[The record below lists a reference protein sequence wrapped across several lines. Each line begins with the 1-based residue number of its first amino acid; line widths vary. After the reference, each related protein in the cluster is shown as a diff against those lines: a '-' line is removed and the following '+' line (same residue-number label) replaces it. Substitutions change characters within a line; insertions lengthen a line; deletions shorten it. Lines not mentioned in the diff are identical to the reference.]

1 MKKGNSKVI
10 TIILGILAL
19 VVAIALLKVLSP
31 LLFVGGLIGIWYFIK
46 KKPNKQ
52 YRNIAIA
59 ITLVGFFGTALFN
72 KPTSET
78 KSTTTSSTV
87 TTTSKS
93 KEETKSSEELAAS
106 KASSEAAASK
116 ASEEKAKKEAET
128 KASMEAAAAQ
138 KAKEEAEKKDPA
150 TYPTQ
155 TYDEMARNGDSHAG
169 EKIQITGKVIQVQDS
184 DDGGAT
190 LRVATSADGYDD
202 VYLVQ
207 IMSSEWKGHRLLED
221 DQITIYGTVYG
232 LYSYKTVMGNTQ
244 TVPSNNRSILLIYKQ
259 KSPTLKFWSRRA

>member
-1 MKKGNSKVI
+1 MKKGNSKVVPI
-10 TIILGILAL
+10 VLGIIAL

-59 ITLVGFFGTALFN
+59 ITLVGLFGTALFN
-72 KPTSET
+72 KSNSET

-93 KEETKSSEELAAS
+93 KSSEELAAS

-138 KAKEEAEKKDPA
+138 EAKEEAEKKDPA

-155 TYDEMARNGDSHAG
+155 AYDEMARNGDSHAG

-190 LRVATSADGYDD
+190 LRVATSANGYDD

-207 IMSSEWKGHRLLED
+207 IMSSEWQGHRLLED
-221 DQITIYGTVYG
+221 DQITIYGTAYG
-232 LYSYKTVMGNTQ
+232 LYSYETVMGNTQ
-244 TVPSNNRSILLIYKQ
+244 TVPAIIAVFY
-259 KSPTLKFWSRRA
+259 

>member
-19 VVAIALLKVLSP
+19 VVAIASLKVLSP

-93 KEETKSSEELAAS
+93 KEETESSEELAAS

-244 TVPSNNRSILLIYKQ
+244 TVPAIIAVFY
-259 KSPTLKFWSRRA
+259 

>member
-59 ITLVGFFGTALFN
+59 ITLVGFSGTALFN

-244 TVPSNNRSILLIYKQ
+244 TVPAIIAVFY
-259 KSPTLKFWSRRA
+259 

>member
-128 KASMEAAAAQ
+128 KASMEAAAEQ

-244 TVPSNNRSILLIYKQ
+244 TVPAIIAVFY
-259 KSPTLKFWSRRA
+259 

>member
-1 MKKGNSKVI
+1 MKKGNSKVVPI
-10 TIILGILAL
+10 VLGIIAL

-59 ITLVGFFGTALFN
+59 ITLVGLFGTALFN
-72 KPTSET
+72 KPISET

-93 KEETKSSEELAAS
+93 KSSEELAAS

-138 KAKEEAEKKDPA
+138 EAKEEAEKKDPA

-155 TYDEMARNGDSHAG
+155 AYDEMARNGDSHAG

-190 LRVATSADGYDD
+190 LRVATSANGYDD

-221 DQITIYGTVYG
+221 DQITIYGTAYG
-232 LYSYKTVMGNTQ
+232 LYSYETVMGNTQ
-244 TVPSNNRSILLIYKQ
+244 TVPAIIAVFY
-259 KSPTLKFWSRRA
+259 

>member
-1 MKKGNSKVI
+1 MKKGNSKVVPI
-10 TIILGILAL
+10 VLGIIAL

-52 YRNIAIA
+52 YGNIAIA
-59 ITLVGFFGTALFN
+59 ITLVGLFGTALFN
-72 KPTSET
+72 KSNSET

-93 KEETKSSEELAAS
+93 KSSEELAAS

-138 KAKEEAEKKDPA
+138 EAKEEAEKKDPA

-155 TYDEMARNGDSHAG
+155 AYDEMARNGDSHAG
-169 EKIQITGKVIQVQDS
+169 EKIKITGKVIQVQDS

-190 LRVATSADGYDD
+190 LRVATSANGYDD

-221 DQITIYGTVYG
+221 DQITIYGTAYG
-232 LYSYKTVMGNTQ
+232 LYSYETVMGNTQ
-244 TVPSNNRSILLIYKQ
+244 TVPAIIAVFY
-259 KSPTLKFWSRRA
+259 

>member
-1 MKKGNSKVI
+1 MKKGNSKVVPI
-10 TIILGILAL
+10 VLGIIAL

-52 YRNIAIA
+52 YGNIAIA
-59 ITLVGFFGTALFN
+59 ITLVGLFGTALFN
-72 KPTSET
+72 KSNSET
-78 KSTTTSSTV
+78 KTTTTSSTV

-93 KEETKSSEELAAS
+93 KSSEELAAS

-138 KAKEEAEKKDPA
+138 EAKEEAEKKDPA

-155 TYDEMARNGDSHAG
+155 AYDEMARNGDSHAG

-190 LRVATSADGYDD
+190 LRVATSANGYDD

-221 DQITIYGTVYG
+221 DQITIYGTAYG
-232 LYSYKTVMGNTQ
+232 LYSYETVMGNTQ
-244 TVPSNNRSILLIYKQ
+244 TVPAIIAVFY
-259 KSPTLKFWSRRA
+259 

>member
-1 MKKGNSKVI
+1 MKKGNSKVVPI
-10 TIILGILAL
+10 VLGIIAL

-52 YRNIAIA
+52 YGNIAIA
-59 ITLVGFFGTALFN
+59 ITLVGLFGTALFN
-72 KPTSET
+72 KSNSET

-93 KEETKSSEELAAS
+93 KSSEELAASKASSEAAASKASSEAAAS

-138 KAKEEAEKKDPA
+138 EAKEEAEKKDPV

-190 LRVATSADGYDD
+190 LRVATSDNGYDD

-221 DQITIYGTVYG
+221 DQITIYGTAYG
-232 LYSYKTVMGNTQ
+232 LYSYETVMGNTQ
-244 TVPSNNRSILLIYKQ
+244 TVPAIIAVFY
-259 KSPTLKFWSRRA
+259 

>member
-116 ASEEKAKKEAET
+116 ASEEKAKKKAET

-244 TVPSNNRSILLIYKQ
+244 TVPAIIAVFY
-259 KSPTLKFWSRRA
+259 

>member
-1 MKKGNSKVI
+1 MKKGNSKVVPI
-10 TIILGILAL
+10 VLGIIAL

-59 ITLVGFFGTALFN
+59 ITLVGLFGTALFN
-72 KPTSET
+72 KSISET

-93 KEETKSSEELAAS
+93 KSSEELAASKASSEAAAS

-138 KAKEEAEKKDPA
+138 EAKEEAEKKDPA

-155 TYDEMARNGDSHAG
+155 AYDEMARNGDSHAG

-190 LRVATSADGYDD
+190 LRVATSANGYDD

-221 DQITIYGTVYG
+221 DQITIYGTAYG
-232 LYSYKTVMGNTQ
+232 LYSYETVMGNTQ
-244 TVPSNNRSILLIYKQ
+244 TVPAIIAVFY
-259 KSPTLKFWSRRA
+259 

>member
-1 MKKGNSKVI
+1 MKKGNSKVVPI
-10 TIILGILAL
+10 VLGIIAL

-52 YRNIAIA
+52 YGNIAIA
-59 ITLVGFFGTALFN
+59 ITLVGLFGTALFN
-72 KPTSET
+72 KSISET

-93 KEETKSSEELAAS
+93 KSSEELAAS
-106 KASSEAAASK
+106 EASSEAAASK

-138 KAKEEAEKKDPA
+138 EAKEEAEKKDPA

-155 TYDEMARNGDSHAG
+155 AYDEMARNGDSHAG

-190 LRVATSADGYDD
+190 LRVATSANGYDD

-207 IMSSEWKGHRLLED
+207 IMSSEWQGHRLLED
-221 DQITIYGTVYG
+221 DQITIYGTAYG
-232 LYSYKTVMGNTQ
+232 LYSYETVMGNTQ
-244 TVPSNNRSILLIYKQ
+244 TVPAIIAVFY
-259 KSPTLKFWSRRA
+259 

>member
-1 MKKGNSKVI
+1 MKKGNSKVVP
-10 TIILGILAL
+10 IILGIIAL

-31 LLFVGGLIGIWYFIK
+31 LLFIGGLIGIWYFIK

-59 ITLVGFFGTALFN
+59 ITLVAFFGTALFN

-93 KEETKSSEELAAS
+93 KEETKSSEEL
-106 KASSEAAASK
+106 AASK

-190 LRVATSADGYDD
+190 LRVATSANGYDD
-202 VYLVQ
+202 IYLVQ

-244 TVPSNNRSILLIYKQ
+244 TVPAIIAVFY
-259 KSPTLKFWSRRA
+259 

>member
-1 MKKGNSKVI
+1 MKKGNSKVVPI
-10 TIILGILAL
+10 VLGIIAL

-59 ITLVGFFGTALFN
+59 ITLVGLFGTALFN
-72 KPTSET
+72 KSNSET

-93 KEETKSSEELAAS
+93 KSSEELAASNASSEAAAS

-138 KAKEEAEKKDPA
+138 EAKEEAEKKDPA

-155 TYDEMARNGDSHAG
+155 AYDEMARNGDSHAG

-190 LRVATSADGYDD
+190 LRVATSANGYDD

-221 DQITIYGTVYG
+221 DQITIYGTAYG
-232 LYSYKTVMGNTQ
+232 LYSYETVMGNTQ
-244 TVPSNNRSILLIYKQ
+244 TVPAIIAVFY
-259 KSPTLKFWSRRA
+259 

>member
-106 KASSEAAASK
+106 KASSEAATSK

-244 TVPSNNRSILLIYKQ
+244 TVPAIIAVFY
-259 KSPTLKFWSRRA
+259 

>member
-1 MKKGNSKVI
+1 MKKGNSKVVPI
-10 TIILGILAL
+10 VLGIIAL

-52 YRNIAIA
+52 YGNIAIA
-59 ITLVGFFGTALFN
+59 ITLVGLFGTALFN
-72 KPTSET
+72 KSNSET

-93 KEETKSSEELAAS
+93 KSSEELAAS

-116 ASEEKAKKEAET
+116 ASEKKAKKEAET

-138 KAKEEAEKKDPA
+138 EAKEEAEKKDPA

-155 TYDEMARNGDSHAG
+155 AYDERARNGDSHAG

-190 LRVATSADGYDD
+190 LRVATSANGYDD

-221 DQITIYGTVYG
+221 DQITIYGTAYG
-232 LYSYKTVMGNTQ
+232 LYSYETVMGNTQ
-244 TVPSNNRSILLIYKQ
+244 TVPAIIAVFY
-259 KSPTLKFWSRRA
+259 

>member
-1 MKKGNSKVI
+1 MKKGNSKVVPI
-10 TIILGILAL
+10 VLGIIAL

-52 YRNIAIA
+52 YGNIAIA
-59 ITLVGFFGTALFN
+59 ITLVGLFGTALFN
-72 KPTSET
+72 KSNSET

-87 TTTSKS
+87 STTSKS
-93 KEETKSSEELAAS
+93 KSSEELAAS

-116 ASEEKAKKEAET
+116 ASEEKTKKEAET

-138 KAKEEAEKKDPA
+138 EAKEEAEKKDPA

-155 TYDEMARNGDSHAG
+155 AYDEMARNGDSHAG

-190 LRVATSADGYDD
+190 LRVATSANGYDD

-221 DQITIYGTVYG
+221 DQITIYGTAYG
-232 LYSYKTVMGNTQ
+232 LYSYETVMGNTQ
-244 TVPSNNRSILLIYKQ
+244 TVPAIIAVFY
-259 KSPTLKFWSRRA
+259 

>member
-106 KASSEAAASK
+106 KALSEAAASK

-244 TVPSNNRSILLIYKQ
+244 TVPAIIAVFY
-259 KSPTLKFWSRRA
+259 

>member
-1 MKKGNSKVI
+1 MKKGNSKVVPI
-10 TIILGILAL
+10 VLGIIAL

-59 ITLVGFFGTALFN
+59 ITLVGLFGTALFN
-72 KPTSET
+72 KSNSET

-93 KEETKSSEELAAS
+93 KSSEELAASKASSEAAAS

-138 KAKEEAEKKDPA
+138 EAKEEAEKKDPA

-190 LRVATSADGYDD
+190 LRVATSANGYDD

-207 IMSSEWKGHRLLED
+207 IMSSEWQGHRLLED
-221 DQITIYGTVYG
+221 DQITIYGTAYG
-232 LYSYKTVMGNTQ
+232 LYSYETVMGNTQ
-244 TVPSNNRSILLIYKQ
+244 TVPAIIAVFY
-259 KSPTLKFWSRRA
+259 

>member
-1 MKKGNSKVI
+1 MKKGNSKVVPI
-10 TIILGILAL
+10 VLGIIAL

-59 ITLVGFFGTALFN
+59 ITLVGLFGTALFN
-72 KPTSET
+72 KSNSET
-78 KSTTTSSTV
+78 KTTTTSSTV

-93 KEETKSSEELAAS
+93 KSSEELAAS

-116 ASEEKAKKEAET
+116 ASDEKAKKEAET

-138 KAKEEAEKKDPA
+138 EAKEEAEKKDPA

-155 TYDEMARNGDSHAG
+155 AYDEMARNGDSHAG

-190 LRVATSADGYDD
+190 LRVATSANGYDD

-221 DQITIYGTVYG
+221 DQITIYGTAYG
-232 LYSYKTVMGNTQ
+232 LYSYETVMGNTQ
-244 TVPSNNRSILLIYKQ
+244 TVPAIIAVFY
-259 KSPTLKFWSRRA
+259 

>member
-1 MKKGNSKVI
+1 MKKGNSKVVPFV
-10 TIILGILAL
+10 LGIIAL

-59 ITLVGFFGTALFN
+59 ITLVGLFGTALFN
-72 KPTSET
+72 KSNSET

-93 KEETKSSEELAAS
+93 KSSEELAAS

-138 KAKEEAEKKDPA
+138 EAKEEAEKKDPA

-155 TYDEMARNGDSHAG
+155 AYDEMARNGDSHAG

-190 LRVATSADGYDD
+190 LRVATSANGYDD

-221 DQITIYGTVYG
+221 DQITIYGTAYG
-232 LYSYKTVMGNTQ
+232 LYSYETVMGNTQ
-244 TVPSNNRSILLIYKQ
+244 TVPAIIAVFY
-259 KSPTLKFWSRRA
+259 

>member
-244 TVPSNNRSILLIYKQ
+244 IVPAIIAVFY
-259 KSPTLKFWSRRA
+259 

>member
-1 MKKGNSKVI
+1 MKKGNSKVVPI
-10 TIILGILAL
+10 VLGIIAL

-78 KSTTTSSTV
+78 KSTTTNSTV

-93 KEETKSSEELAAS
+93 KAETKSSEELAAS

-244 TVPSNNRSILLIYKQ
+244 TVPAIIAVFY
-259 KSPTLKFWSRRA
+259 

>member
-93 KEETKSSEELAAS
+93 KEETKSSEELSAS

-244 TVPSNNRSILLIYKQ
+244 TVPAIIAVFY
-259 KSPTLKFWSRRA
+259 

>member
-1 MKKGNSKVI
+1 MKKGNSKVVPI
-10 TIILGILAL
+10 VLGIIAL

-59 ITLVGFFGTALFN
+59 ITLVGLFGTALFN
-72 KPTSET
+72 KSNSET

-93 KEETKSSEELAAS
+93 KSSEELAAS

-138 KAKEEAEKKDPA
+138 EAKEEAEKKDPA

-190 LRVATSADGYDD
+190 LRVATSANGYDD

-221 DQITIYGTVYG
+221 DQITIYGTAYG
-232 LYSYKTVMGNTQ
+232 LYSYETVMGNTQ
-244 TVPSNNRSILLIYKQ
+244 TVPAIIAVFY
-259 KSPTLKFWSRRA
+259 

>member
-1 MKKGNSKVI
+1 MKKVNSKVI

-93 KEETKSSEELAAS
+93 KEETKSSEEL
-106 KASSEAAASK
+106 AASK

-244 TVPSNNRSILLIYKQ
+244 TVPAIIAVFY
-259 KSPTLKFWSRRA
+259 

>member
-128 KASMEAAAAQ
+128 KTSMEAAAAQ

-244 TVPSNNRSILLIYKQ
+244 TVPAIIAVFY
-259 KSPTLKFWSRRA
+259 

>member
-1 MKKGNSKVI
+1 MKKGNSKVVPI
-10 TIILGILAL
+10 VLGIIAL

-46 KKPNKQ
+46 KKPSKQ

-59 ITLVGFFGTALFN
+59 ITLVGLFGTALFN
-72 KPTSET
+72 KSISET

-93 KEETKSSEELAAS
+93 KSSEELAAS
-106 KASSEAAASK
+106 EASSEAAASK

-138 KAKEEAEKKDPA
+138 EAKEEAEKKDPA

-155 TYDEMARNGDSHAG
+155 AYDEMARNGDSHAG

-190 LRVATSADGYDD
+190 LRVATSANGYDD

-221 DQITIYGTVYG
+221 DQITIYGTAYG
-232 LYSYKTVMGNTQ
+232 LYSYETVMGNTQ
-244 TVPSNNRSILLIYKQ
+244 TVPAIIAVFY
-259 KSPTLKFWSRRA
+259 

>member
-1 MKKGNSKVI
+1 MKKGNSKVVPFV
-10 TIILGILAL
+10 LGIIAL

-59 ITLVGFFGTALFN
+59 ITLVGLFGTALFN
-72 KPTSET
+72 KPISET

-93 KEETKSSEELAAS
+93 KSSEELAAS

-138 KAKEEAEKKDPA
+138 EAKEEAEKKDPA

-155 TYDEMARNGDSHAG
+155 AYDEMARNGDSHAG

-190 LRVATSADGYDD
+190 LRVATSANGYDD

-221 DQITIYGTVYG
+221 DQITIYGTAYG
-232 LYSYKTVMGNTQ
+232 LYSYETVMGNTQ
-244 TVPSNNRSILLIYKQ
+244 TVPAIIAVFY
-259 KSPTLKFWSRRA
+259 

>member
-1 MKKGNSKVI
+1 MKKGNSKVVPI
-10 TIILGILAL
+10 VLGIIAL

-52 YRNIAIA
+52 YGNIAIA
-59 ITLVGFFGTALFN
+59 ITLVGLFGTALFN
-72 KPTSET
+72 KSNSET

-93 KEETKSSEELAAS
+93 KSSEELAAS

-138 KAKEEAEKKDPA
+138 EAKEEAEKKDPA

-190 LRVATSADGYDD
+190 LRVATSANGYDD

-207 IMSSEWKGHRLLED
+207 IMSSEWQGHRLLED
-221 DQITIYGTVYG
+221 DQITIYGTAYG
-232 LYSYKTVMGNTQ
+232 LYSYETVMGNTQ
-244 TVPSNNRSILLIYKQ
+244 TVPAIIAVFY
-259 KSPTLKFWSRRA
+259 

>member
-155 TYDEMARNGDSHAG
+155 TYDEMARYGDSHAG

-207 IMSSEWKGHRLLED
+207 IMPSEWKGHRLLED

-244 TVPSNNRSILLIYKQ
+244 TVPAIIAVFY
-259 KSPTLKFWSRRA
+259 

>member
-116 ASEEKAKKEAET
+116 ASEEKAKKEAKT
-128 KASMEAAAAQ
+128 KASMEADAAQ

-244 TVPSNNRSILLIYKQ
+244 TVPAIIAVFY
-259 KSPTLKFWSRRA
+259 

>member
-78 KSTTTSSTV
+78 KNTTTSSTV

-128 KASMEAAAAQ
+128 KASMEADAAQ

-244 TVPSNNRSILLIYKQ
+244 TVPAIIAVFY
-259 KSPTLKFWSRRA
+259 

>member
-1 MKKGNSKVI
+1 MKKGNSKVVP
-10 TIILGILAL
+10 IILGIIAL

-93 KEETKSSEELAAS
+93 KSKSESKAETKSSEELAAS

-190 LRVATSADGYDD
+190 LRIATSADGYDD

-244 TVPSNNRSILLIYKQ
+244 TVPAIIAVFY
-259 KSPTLKFWSRRA
+259 

>member
-155 TYDEMARNGDSHAG
+155 TYDEMARNGDSYAG

-244 TVPSNNRSILLIYKQ
+244 TVPAIIAVFY
-259 KSPTLKFWSRRA
+259 

>member
-93 KEETKSSEELAAS
+93 KEGTKSSEELAAS

-244 TVPSNNRSILLIYKQ
+244 TVPAIIAVFY
-259 KSPTLKFWSRRA
+259 

>member
-78 KSTTTSSTV
+78 KSTTTSSTI

-244 TVPSNNRSILLIYKQ
+244 TVPAIIAVFY
-259 KSPTLKFWSRRA
+259 

>member
-1 MKKGNSKVI
+1 MKKGNSKVVPI
-10 TIILGILAL
+10 VLGIIAL

-52 YRNIAIA
+52 YGNIAIA
-59 ITLVGFFGTALFN
+59 ITLVGLFGTALFN
-72 KPTSET
+72 KSNSET

-93 KEETKSSEELAAS
+93 KSKSSEELAAS

-138 KAKEEAEKKDPA
+138 EAKEEAEKKDPA

-155 TYDEMARNGDSHAG
+155 SYDEMARNGDSHAG

-190 LRVATSADGYDD
+190 LRVATSANGYDD

-221 DQITIYGTVYG
+221 DQITIYGTAYG
-232 LYSYKTVMGNTQ
+232 LYSYETVMGNTQ
-244 TVPSNNRSILLIYKQ
+244 TVPAIIAVFY
-259 KSPTLKFWSRRA
+259 

>member
-1 MKKGNSKVI
+1 MKKGNSKVVPI
-10 TIILGILAL
+10 VLGIIAL

-52 YRNIAIA
+52 YGNIAIA
-59 ITLVGFFGTALFN
+59 ITLVGLFGTALFN
-72 KPTSET
+72 KSNSET

-93 KEETKSSEELAAS
+93 KSKSSEELAASKASSEAAAS

-138 KAKEEAEKKDPA
+138 EAKEEAEKKDPA

-155 TYDEMARNGDSHAG
+155 AYDEMARNGDSHAG

-190 LRVATSADGYDD
+190 LRVATSANGYDD

-221 DQITIYGTVYG
+221 DQITIYGTAYG
-232 LYSYKTVMGNTQ
+232 LYSYETVMGNTQ
-244 TVPSNNRSILLIYKQ
+244 TVPAIIAVFY
-259 KSPTLKFWSRRA
+259 

>member
-1 MKKGNSKVI
+1 MKKVNSKVI

-106 KASSEAAASK
+106 KA
-116 ASEEKAKKEAET
+116 
-128 KASMEAAAAQ
+128 
-138 KAKEEAEKKDPA
+138 
-150 TYPTQ
+150 
-155 TYDEMARNGDSHAG
+155 
-169 EKIQITGKVIQVQDS
+169 
-184 DDGGAT
+184 
-190 LRVATSADGYDD
+190 
-202 VYLVQ
+202 
-207 IMSSEWKGHRLLED
+207 
-221 DQITIYGTVYG
+221 
-232 LYSYKTVMGNTQ
+232 
-244 TVPSNNRSILLIYKQ
+244 
-259 KSPTLKFWSRRA
+259 